1 VAESTPAASI
11 TDCVPWY
18 RPAAWVLYDLANT
31 VYAATLT
38 FLFTPYVTDLFQE
51 KTTVGATQTASMLL
65 AALLVPILG
74 AVADR
79 TARTRRYLV
88 VATLLCIASIA
99 GWGLGGGKGWMLACF
114 FLANITYN
122 LGLLFYNSLL
132 PSVARPEREGLVSGI
147 GVGVGYFGTIFVL
160 AVLLPLEASHETRF
174 LLAAGMFLVA
184 ALPCL
189 LLVRDRRTAQP
200 GTTAESVRAALHSLG
215 ATLRSLPQ
223 HRALL
228 WFLLANF
235 CLVDVLNTAI
245 LFFADFTKDV
255 FRDSANVGTLLLFG
269 QRFQGQPGLEQFVMQ
284 MGLGLNGLALVFGI
298 GLGLVTDHRPLLVM
312 RCSALSLLGAL
323 IGGAWFGGNSP
334 IGFLLTLVVL
344 GAFGLSGIWTAGRK
358 IVVMLAPREKVGE
371 FFGLYGITVK
381 LSVIGSS
388 VYGLVADACKSPKPA
403 ILAQSVQLVLGLC
416 FLALVR
422 LPRAGAEAPLRVA

>member
-1 VAESTPAASI
+1 MADSPNAAPVQQRS
-11 TDCVPWY
+11 WL

-38 FLFTPYVTDLFQE
+38 FLFTPYVTELFQE
-51 KTTVGATQTASMLL
+51 KTTIGATQTASMLL

-74 AVADR
+74 AIADR

-88 VATLLCIASIA
+88 IATLLCIASIA
-99 GWGLGGGKGWMLACF
+99 GWGLGSGKGWMLACF
-114 FLANITYN
+114 FLANVTYN
-122 LGLLFYNSLL
+122 LGILFYNSLL
-132 PSVARPEREGLVSGI
+132 PSVARPEREGLVSGV

-160 AVLLPLEASHETRF
+160 AVLLPLKASQETRF

-184 ALPCL
+184 ALPCM
-189 LLVRDRRTAQP
+189 LLVRDRRTAEP
-200 GTTAESVRAALHSLG
+200 GTTAESVRGALLSLG
-215 ATLRSLPQ
+215 ATLRSLPRHQ
-223 HRALL
+223 ALL

-255 FRDSANVGTLLLFG
+255 FRDSADAGTLRLFG
-269 QRFQGQPGLEQFVMQ
+269 QQFQGEGGLETFVMQ

-298 GLGLVTDHRPLLVM
+298 GLGFLTDRRPLLVM
-312 RCSALSLLGAL
+312 RCSAVALLGAL
-323 IGGAWFGGNSP
+323 IGGAWFGGTSP

-388 VYGLVADACKSPKPA
+388 VYGVVADACKSPRPA

-422 LPRAGAEAPLRVA
+422 LPRAGADAPARVA